1 MAKSPFKWLALT
13 GGLLLCAAS
22 SVHAQDSGPL
32 IQLLVKKGLINDQ
45 EAEDLRAD
53 LTKNFAET
61 NAGKLNLSSSVTELR
76 ISGDVRARFEYREG
90 ETPSGDHSDRS
101 RWRYR
106 VRPVLSGR
114 VGSQW
119 FYGIRVENSAKARSS
134 NVSMGADGG
143 PFAKTDDGLN
153 IGQVYIGYQPMNE
166 LTVYVGRM
174 PNPLVS
180 TPMVWDADINPEGLA
195 EVYKA
200 PRAGSLEWGATLG
213 QFIYDSANP
222 QNVFGATGN
231 KKDQYL
237 LAWQGVIKF
246 YTGEGSTT
254 FFQVAPTLYNYTG
267 TASAKQKN
275 FAGSFTVTNAAAIN
289 DLLVLDVPF
298 EYDWVMADS
307 PQRIFADFAY
317 NFSGDERARRYGR
330 PDLDNQ
336 NKAYQ
341 IGYQYGKA
349 KLKGEWDAK
358 IYYQATGL
366 FSVDQN
372 LIDSDIFDSRVNMKG
387 FALSVN
393 YQLTDAVTATI
404 TYANGKR
411 KESSEATIGQS
422 GEPDLGGTTL
432 AKYNLFQA
440 DVVLKF

>member
-1 MAKSPFKWLALT
+1 MAKSPLKWLALL
-13 GGLLLCAAS
+13 GSALLCAAPA
-22 SVHAQDSGPL
+22 VHAQDSAPL

-61 NAGKLNLSSSVTELR
+61 NAGKLNLSSSLSELR
-76 ISGDVRARFEYREG
+76 IAGDVRARFEYRG
-90 ETPSGDHSDRS
+90 GQNPAGDNTDRS

-106 VRPVLSGR
+106 VRPVLSGKL
-114 VGSQW
+114 GSQW

-143 PFAKTDDGLN
+143 PFAKTDDALN
-153 IGQVYIGYQPMNE
+153 IGQVYIGYQPLNE

-180 TPMVWDADINPEGLA
+180 TAMVWDADINPEGAA

-200 PRAGSLEWGATLG
+200 PRAGALEWGVTLG

-246 YTGEGSTT
+246 YTGEGAGS
-254 FFQVAPTLYNYTG
+254 FFQFAPTVYNYTG
-267 TASAKQKN
+267 TRSATQKN
-275 FAGSFTVTNAAAIN
+275 FAGSFTVANAAAVN
-289 DLLVLDVPF
+289 DLFILDVPL
-298 EYDWVMADS
+298 EYDWVMNDVALRVFGDV
-307 PQRIFADFAY
+307 AY
-317 NFSGDERARRYGR
+317 NMSGDDRARRYGR
-330 PDLDNQ
+330 PDLDGED
-336 NKAYQ
+336 KAYQ
-341 IGYQYGKA
+341 FGFQYGKA

-358 IYYQATGL
+358 VFYQATGL

-387 FALSVN
+387 FAFTAN
-393 YQLTDAVTATI
+393 YQITDAVTATF
-404 TYANGKR
+404 TYARGKR
-411 KESSEATIGQS
+411 KNASEATPGQS
-422 GEPDLGGTTL
+422 GEPDLGGSTL
-432 AKYNLFQA
+432 TKYNLFQA
-440 DVVLKF
+440 DLVLKF